1 MIVKLA
7 RTAGFCMGVK
17 RAVDMVLDI
26 ARRKGKENIYTYGPL
41 IHNPQTIE
49 LLRRRGIIPVS
60 HLDEIREGGATIII
74 RAHGISPQEREKIR
88 EKGIRII
95 DATCPKVAHVQ
106 AIIKKHALLNY
117 TVLIV
122 GDGEHPEVNGLLGYT
137 EGKGIVIGSR
147 DEVDRLPDLDKVCV
161 VAQTTQSIVEY
172 DGIVNRIKARFPDPV
187 VFDTIC
193 NSTEQRQADVKK
205 LAGQMDAMVIV
216 GGKNSANTKRLAR
229 LSELTGVPTFHIE
242 TAEELKKMTMN
253 SYERIGVSAGASTP
267 NWIIDRVVD
276 SITSYQGQK
285 RKKIKGLLNLWVF
298 TIRCDIYSAI
308 GAGCL
313 SFTGMLLQKLN
324 VSILNIL
331 TTSFYVYAMH
341 TLNRFINRKTSS
353 SIIGSF
359 REELYLKHEKLYL
372 FMGLLALFLAMVS
385 SFITGLA
392 PFFLLLLISVL
403 GVLYN
408 TRLLPENWRLKRL
421 RDLPGSKNV
430 SMAMA
435 WGTVATVL
443 PQMEA
448 EYQPAITPGMI
459 VAFLFVFTMVFI
471 RSAMSDTLDIQSD
484 RLIGRETIPV
494 LIGKE
499 YTQILLQGILV
510 FLVILLVIA
519 YLARWTPSL
528 GLALLSCPFYVW
540 ICFKLYDRRS
550 QLSGV
555 ILEGLLETCYL
566 VAGLSAFLWIVF
578 TRHVP

>member
-1 MIVKLA
+1 MLVKLA

-49 LLRRRGIIPVS
+49 LLRKRGIIPVA
-60 HLDEIREGGATIII
+60 HLDEIQEKGATIII

-88 EKGIRII
+88 GKGLRII
-95 DATCPKVAHVQ
+95 DATCPKVGHVQ
-106 AIIKKHALLNY
+106 AIIKKHALLDY
-117 TVLIV
+117 AVLIV

-137 EGKGIVIGSR
+137 YGRGIVVGGEN
-147 DEVDRLPDLDKVCV
+147 EVDRLPALDRVCV
-161 VAQTTQSIVEY
+161 VAQTTQSLDEY
-172 DGIVNRIKARFPDPV
+172 NVIINMVKEKFHDAV

-193 NSTEQRQADVKK
+193 NSTEQRQAEVKE
-205 LAGQMDAMVIV
+205 LAAEMEAMVIV

-229 LSELTGVPTFHIE
+229 LSELTEKPTFHIE
-242 TAEELKKMTMN
+242 TADELKRVTMG

-276 SITSYQGQK
+276 SIKSYQGQK

-298 TIRCDIYSAI
+298 TIRCDIYSAV

-313 SFTGMLLQKLN
+313 AFTGMLLQKIN

-331 TTSFYVYAMH
+331 TTSLYVYAMH
-341 TLNRFINRKTSS
+341 TLNRFINRKTGN

-359 REELYLKHEKLYL
+359 REELYLKHEKPYL
-372 FMGLLALFLAMVS
+372 FTALLALCLAMLS
-385 SFITGLA
+385 SFLMGPA
-392 PFFLLLLISVL
+392 PFVLLLLISAL

-408 TRLLPENWRLKRL
+408 TRLFPENWRLKRL

-435 WGTVATVL
+435 WGTVATVM
-443 PQMEA
+443 PRMEIS
-448 EYQPAITPGMI
+448 PVISPGMI

-499 YTQILLQGILV
+499 YTQSLLRGISV
-510 FLVILLVIA
+510 FLVILLIIA
-519 YLARWTPSL
+519 YPAGWATSLSLAI
-528 GLALLSCPFYVW
+528 LSCPFYLW
-540 ICFKLYDRRS
+540 ICFKLCDRRS

-555 ILEGLLETCYL
+555 IMEGLLETCYF
-566 VAGLSAFLWIVF
+566 VAGLSAFLWIIV
-578 TRHVP
+578 TRYAT